1 MEVKCFSLNQSLL
14 DQSEKKF
21 LEADLE
27 EFLETAESPQLL
39 DNENQS
45 VWLKKFVEGYHQ
57 WKGRRFQNGRYP
69 IYSYFVIEGVRKDP
83 E

>member
-1 MEVKCFSLNQSLL
+1 
-14 DQSEKKF
+14 
-21 LEADLE
+21 
-27 EFLETAESPQLL
+27 L

-45 VWLKKFVEGYHQ
+45 MWLKKFVEGYHQ